1 MSDEQAPGGAKP
13 LGDLIAK
20 LTARVETALQ
30 KETDLLGGFV
40 SPATDNA
47 ARTLLNAIQQYQKI
61 AEAPQAA
68 AQTSER
74 KGETLEE
81 LEARLTARL
90 LDGA

>member
-20 LTARVETALQ
+20 LAQRVESALK
-30 KETDLLGGFV
+30 KEEELLGGFV

-47 ARTLLNAIQQYQKI
+47 ARTLIAAVQQYQKV
-61 AEAPQAA
+61 ADVAPVQPPE
-68 AQTSER
+68 S

>member
-1 MSDEQAPGGAKP
+1 MAVS
-13 LGDLIAK
+13 
-20 LTARVETALQ
+20 
-30 KETDLLGGFV
+30 V

-61 AEAPQAA
+61 TEAPQAA
-68 AQTSER
+68 AQAPER

-81 LEARLTARL
+81 LEAGLTARL

>member
-1 MSDEQAPGGAKP
+1 MTDEQAPGGAKP

-20 LTARVETALQ
+20 LTQRVENALQ

-47 ARTLLNAIQQYQKI
+47 ARTLLNAIQQYQKL
-61 AEAPQAA
+61 ADVAPAQAP
-68 AQTSER
+68 ER

>member
-1 MSDEQAPGGAKP
+1 MTDEQAPGGAKP

-20 LTARVETALQ
+20 LAQRVESALK
-30 KETDLLGGFV
+30 KEEELLGGFV

-47 ARTLLNAIQQYQKI
+47 ARTLIAAVQQYQKV
-61 AEAPQAA
+61 AEVAPA
-68 AQTSER
+68 AQAPDH

>member
-1 MSDEQAPGGAKP
+1 MTDKQAPGGAKP

-20 LTARVETALQ
+20 LAQRVESALK
-30 KETDLLGGFV
+30 KEEELLGGFV

-47 ARTLLNAIQQYQKI
+47 ARTLIAAVQQYQKI
-61 AEAPQAA
+61 AEVAPTAQAPD
-68 AQTSER
+68 R

>member
-1 MSDEQAPGGAKP
+1 MSDEQAPAGAKP

-20 LTARVETALQ
+20 LAQRVESALK
-30 KETDLLGGFV
+30 KEEELLGGFV

-47 ARTLLNAIQQYQKI
+47 ARTLIAAVQQYQKV
-61 AEAPQAA
+61 AEVAPVQAP
-68 AQTSER
+68 ER
-74 KGETLEE
+74 TGETLEE